1 VTALAR
7 LEAACGAAVAV
18 REDHGLRPAAM
29 RTVPGACAWVAD
41 GPARALALRG
51 FGLTSLPQALA
62 DLPALRHLDLAG
74 NAIAELPDGVRALH
88 ARGAV
93 VATRRPAG
101 DRLAAGARGGAAR
114 PRKGT
119 PPTPCMRQTLKRSDD
134 L

>member
-41 GPARALALRG
+41 GHVRALALRG
-51 FGLTSLPQALA
+51 CGLMSLPQALA

-74 NAIAELPDGVRALH
+74 NASAELPARVRALH
-88 ARGAV
+88 ARTAV
-93 VATRRPAG
+93 VAHETP
-101 DRLAAGARGGAAR
+101 GGR
-114 PRKGT
+114 
-119 PPTPCMRQTLKRSDD
+119 
-134 L
+134 